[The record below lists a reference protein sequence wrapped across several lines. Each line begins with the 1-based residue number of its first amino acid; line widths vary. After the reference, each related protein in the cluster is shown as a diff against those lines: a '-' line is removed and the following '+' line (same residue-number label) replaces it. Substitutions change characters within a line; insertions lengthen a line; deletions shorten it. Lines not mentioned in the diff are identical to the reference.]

1 MEAHATKQQQEP
13 NNDKTTSWKKIPYG
27 LVRENTSG
35 VTLFTLLFRGI
46 GINFNRPFFR
56 FCTFSLYYI
65 YLYICV
71 CTVDVIYT
79 GFYTKITQQQHSMHI
94 RTKN

>member
-1 MEAHATKQQQEP
+1 MEVHATKQQQEP

-46 GINFNRPFFR
+46 GVHFNQPFFR
-56 FCTFSLYYI
+56 FCTFSLYPRVQKFNHTGYS
-65 YLYICV
+65 L
-71 CTVDVIYT
+71 VIKHFDIENCER
-79 GFYTKITQQQHSMHI
+79 GRERPNFL
-94 RTKN
+94 

>member
-46 GINFNRPFFR
+46 GIHFNRPLFR
-56 FCTFSLYYI
+56 FCT
-65 YLYICV
+65 
-71 CTVDVIYT
+71 VDVMLVMAFHTAQGVLYSNAACVPST
-79 GFYTKITQQQHSMHI
+79 STAFYTDETGEP
-94 RTKN
+94 